1 MAARESFRNRVT
13 TADLYAGEWHIE
25 PSRRVFV
32 NRNLKMSTI
41 RMVGFDM
48 DYTLAGYDKHTLER
62 LAYDATRDKLMQ
74 DRAYPDKIAS
84 LQYIPDFVIR
94 GLIVDKKRGNLLKID
109 QYNYVTRA
117 YHGTRLIPSAERKA
131 MYRNSRIKLA
141 GDKFVSIDTLFGLPE
156 ATLFCQ
162 LVDHFDVVEK
172 APYKDNSRIYDDVR
186 ACIDRAHADDT
197 IKREICRDPRR
208 FIVRDPELPIALAAL
223 RAQGKKLFLLTNSEP
238 YYTQIVMH
246 YLLNEAAGS
255 GRDWRDYFDLVVV
268 SAQKPGFYA
277 NERPLERLSADEVA
291 AAGMRPGPVPVFRGG
306 GANGLETLGG
316 HHGDEVLYVGDH
328 TFGDILRAKRSPG
341 WRTAMLV
348 QELKSEIEV
357 DRALAGEYQAV
368 DRMLSRRS
376 QIVLEA
382 NRLRRRM
389 QQLAHRR
396 VEGDG
401 ILAPEDLLHLQQQEL
416 ADALR
421 IQALETEVE
430 TVTAQVK
437 ERRRALDGRF
447 NPYWGKL
454 FKCGEI
460 NSRFGQQVKEFACL
474 YTSAVSNFV
483 AYPESMYFRS
493 SREIM
498 PHEMGLETS

>member
-1 MAARESFRNRVT
+1 MAARASSRDHVAT
-13 TADLYAGEWHIE
+13 TELYVGEWHIE

-32 NRNLKMSTI
+32 NRNLKMRNI
-41 RMVGFDM
+41 HMVGFDM
-48 DYTLAGYDKHTLER
+48 DYTLAGYDKHSLER
-62 LAYDATRDKLMQ
+62 LAYDATRDKLVQ
-74 DRAYPDKIAS
+74 ERAYPPAILA
-84 LQYIPDFVIR
+84 LRYIPDFVIR
-94 GLIVDKKRGNLLKID
+94 GLVVDKGRGNLLKID

-141 GDKFVSIDTLFGLPE
+141 GDKYVSIDTLFGLPE

-162 LVDHFDVVEK
+162 LVDHFDLTEK
-172 APYKDNSRIYDDVR
+172 VPYKDNARLYDDVR
-186 ACIDRAHADDT
+186 ECIDRAHADDT
-197 IKREICRDPRR
+197 IKREICRDPGR
-208 FIVRDPELPIALAAL
+208 FVVRDPQLPATLAAF

-246 YLLNEAAGS
+246 YLLHDAGAS
-255 GRDWRDYFDLVVV
+255 QDWRDYFDLVVV

-277 NERPLERLSADEVA
+277 NDRPFERLDDDELA

-306 GANGLETLGG
+306 GARHLQELGG
-316 HHGDEVLYVGDH
+316 HGGDEVLYVGDH

-348 QELKSEIEV
+348 EELKSEIEV

-382 NRLRRRM
+382 GRLRRRM

-396 VEGDG
+396 VAGEG
-401 ILAPEDLLHLQQQEL
+401 ILAPADLTHLQQQEL

-421 IQALETEVE
+421 IQALEAEVE
-430 TVTAQVK
+430 AVTKAIK
-437 ERRRALDGRF
+437 ERRRTLDGRF

-460 NSRFGQQVKEFACL
+460 NSRFGQQVRAFACL